1 MESLAFN
8 ALLLEISNGLSSEQ
22 LESLKFLCKEDIK
35 KKEQEKC
42 TAGLKVF
49 QILTER
55 GKLGSNNTDYLCF
68 LLRSIKREDLS
79 QKLQNFNGELQLN
92 RNESETNEKDALDH
106 ATEELSE
113 NLGRNWR
120 KLGRKLGLTEVKLDS
135 ISRKHPSDLEETAV
149 ELVKE
154 WRKSKGSAATV
165 KALVEALR
173 DCRLNLTADNV
184 EAKLAS
190 VIRNDL

>member
-35 KKEQEKC
+35 KKEQERC

-92 RNESETNEKDALDH
+92 RDESETNEKGKEEQ
-106 ATEELSE
+106 ATRVRDI
-113 NLGRNWR
+113 LG
-120 KLGRKLGLTEVKLDS
+120 
-135 ISRKHPSDLEETAV
+135 
-149 ELVKE
+149 
-154 WRKSKGSAATV
+154 
-165 KALVEALR
+165 KAFW
-173 DCRLNLTADNV
+173 T
-184 EAKLAS
+184 
-190 VIRNDL
+190 